1 MWKSRIESMPKKA
14 IIVRDSIP
22 TVALVGRVNVGK
34 STLFNRIIEDRQ
46 ALVSPNPG
54 TTRTRNVAI
63 AWWRGNPIRFIDTGG
78 LTFDESMPLEKEV
91 IRQTELALKEADI
104 IVLVTDVIAGILP
117 QERELARRLHKQNK
131 TVILAANKADTHAK
145 ELIMHDPVW
154 YALGFGEPIPI
165 SAQNGRNV
173 GDFLDVIYAAIQN
186 KYPLVPTPETEPIR
200 VMIIGKPNVGKST
213 LFNAL
218 IGEERVIVS
227 TMPHTTRE
235 PHDTLVTWNDTPI
248 LFVDTAG
255 IRRPARMDAG
265 LEKEGV
271 QKSIRALQDVDIALL
286 VLDAGDDLSVQ
297 DKRLAELIED
307 SDVSIIL
314 LVNKWDLV
322 PGSSENLTRIAA
334 QKQITRV
341 FPFATY
347 APVLLMSALKNKGV
361 SNILPLIVKAHEAR
375 NRTLTEDEIAAFFK
389 EVIAKHRPP
398 RGKGTKFPKLLG
410 MKQLGAAP
418 PTFELFI
425 KHGTSVHRSY
435 VSYLANRLRER
446 FDFTGTPIVIR
457 MRKK

>member
-1 MWKSRIESMPKKA
+1 MKKPS
-14 IIVRDSIP
+14 IVKDAIP

-34 STLFNRIIEDRQ
+34 STLFNRIIEERQ
-46 ALVSPNPG
+46 ALVSPQPG

-78 LTFDESMPLEKEV
+78 LTFDESVPLEKEV

-104 IVLVTDVIAGILP
+104 IVFVTDVLAGILP

-131 TVILAANKADTHAK
+131 PVILAANKADTRAK

-154 YALGFGEPIPI
+154 HALGFGEPIPM

-186 KYPLVPTPETEPIR
+186 KYPLVPALETEPIR

-213 LFNAL
+213 LFNAM

-227 TMPHTTRE
+227 SMPHTTRE

-286 VLDAGDDLSVQ
+286 VLDAGDDLSAQ
-297 DKRLAELIED
+297 DKRLVALIEE
-307 SDVSIIL
+307 SNVGIVIV
-314 LVNKWDLV
+314 VNKWDLV
-322 PGSSENLTRIAA
+322 ENGSDATVRTAA
-334 QKQITRV
+334 IKQIARV
-341 FPFATY
+341 FPFALY
-347 APVLLMSALKNKGV
+347 APTVLVSALEERGIA
-361 SNILPLIVKAHEAR
+361 NIMPIIIKAHEAR
-375 NRTLTEDEIAAFFK
+375 NRTLTEDELAAFFK
-389 EVIAKHRPP
+389 EVLAKHRPP

-410 MKQLGAAP
+410 MKQRGASP

-425 KHGTSVHRSY
+425 RHGTSVHRSY

>member
-1 MWKSRIESMPKKA
+1 MAKKPA
-14 IIVRDSIP
+14 IVHDSIP

-34 STLFNRIIEDRQ
+34 STLFNRIIEERQ
-46 ALVSPNPG
+46 ALVSPQPG
-54 TTRTRNVAI
+54 TTRTRNMAI

-78 LTFDESMPLEKEV
+78 LTFDEKMPLEKAV
-91 IRQTELALKEADI
+91 IRQTELALEEADI
-104 IVLVTDVIAGILP
+104 IVFVTDVGVGILP
-117 QERELARRLHKQNK
+117 QERELSRRLHKQHK
-131 TVILAANKADTHAK
+131 TVILVANKADTQTK
-145 ELIMHDPVW
+145 ELDIHDPVW
-154 YALGFGEPIPI
+154 AGLGFGEPVPV

-173 GDFLDVIYAAIQN
+173 GDFLDVIYAAIQS
-186 KYPLVPTPETEPIR
+186 KYPAVPALETEPIR

-227 TMPHTTRE
+227 PMPHTTRE

-255 IRRPARMDAG
+255 IRRPARMKAG

-286 VLDAGDDLSVQ
+286 ILDAGDDLSVQ
-297 DKRLAELIED
+297 DKRLASLIED
-307 SDVSIIL
+307 SNVGIIL
-314 LVNKWDLV
+314 IVNKWDLV
-322 PGSSENLTRIAA
+322 PGRSEQATRTAA
-334 QKQITRV
+334 EKQIARV

-347 APVLLMSALKNKGV
+347 APVLLMSALENRGV
-361 SNILPLIVKAHEAR
+361 SNILPLIVKANAAR
-375 NRTLTEDEIAAFFK
+375 NLVLTEDEVNAFFK
-389 EVIAKHRPP
+389 EVITKHRPP
-398 RGKGTKFPKLLG
+398 RGKGTRFPKLLG
-410 MKQLGAAP
+410 MKQRGTSP

-457 MRKK
+457 MKKKG

>member
-1 MWKSRIESMPKKA
+1 MATKPA
-14 IIVRDSIP
+14 IVKDDIP

-34 STLFNRIIEDRQ
+34 STLFNRIIEERR
-46 ALVSPNPG
+46 AMVSPEPG

-63 AWWRGNPIRFIDTGG
+63 AWWRGNPIRFVDTGG

-91 IRQTELALKEADI
+91 IRQTELAIKEADI
-104 IVLVTDVIAGILP
+104 IILVTDVIAGILP

-131 TVILAANKADTHAK
+131 PVILAANKADTRAK

-154 YALGFGEPIPI
+154 HALGFGEPVPI

-173 GDFLDVIYAAIQN
+173 GDFLDVIHAAIKS
-186 KYPLVPTPETEPIR
+186 KYPLVPTPEIEPIR
-200 VMIIGKPNVGKST
+200 VAIIGKPNVGKST

-227 TMPHTTRE
+227 SLPHTTRE
-235 PHDTLVTWNDTPI
+235 PHDTLITWNDTQI

-255 IRRPARMDAG
+255 IRRPARMEAG

-286 VLDAGDDLSVQ
+286 TLDAGDDLSVQ
-297 DKRLAELIED
+297 DKRLASLIED
-307 SDVSIIL
+307 SDVGIIL
-314 LVNKWDLV
+314 MVNKWDLV
-322 PGSSENLTRIAA
+322 PGRSEQATRTAA
-334 QKQITRV
+334 EKQIARI

-347 APVLLMSALKNKGV
+347 APVLLLSALENKGV
-361 SNILPLIVKAHEAR
+361 ANILPLIVKVHEAR
-375 NRTLTEDEIAAFFK
+375 NRTLTEDEVKAFFK
-389 EVIAKHRPP
+389 EVVGKHRPP

-410 MKQLGAAP
+410 MKQYATAP

-457 MRKK
+457 MKKK